1 MIFVGNSPSAMRAC
15 IMTIMLYL
23 AKIFL
28 REKDFYTS
36 FILSL
41 ILILL
46 INPYNIYSI
55 SMWLS
60 FLGTLGIVLFSNF
73 FQKIFLKKL
82 KVKSKIIK
90 QIIESICVSI
100 SAQLLIFPI
109 MWKNFGTISINF
121 WISNLLVSELIAPIL
136 VIRVHECN
144 FISNKNNTYL
154 HRTFYSKTVYKF
166 NHIFFENPFKS
177 NFYTYAE

>member
-1 MIFVGNSPSAMRAC
+1 MIWLNNM
-15 IMTIMLYL
+15 
-23 AKIFL
+23 
-28 REKDFYTS
+28 KD
-36 FILSL
+36 
-41 ILILL
+41 
-46 INPYNIYSI
+46 
-55 SMWLS
+55 
-60 FLGTLGIVLFSNF
+60 
-73 FQKIFLKKL
+73 
-82 KVKSKIIK
+82 KIIYNYIGK
-90 QIIESICVSI
+90 VLIGF
-100 SAQLLIFPI
+100 ALLFIFPI